1 MGRPLKDKFFGNTTS
16 AGVGGEGIASVTLGG
31 SWTGFA
37 TATTVVSFS
46 APNITGGVTAT
57 ATPVISGTTLTGI
70 TINNPGSGYTTTSS
84 LWMNVVDP
92 DGGAESSGTYVVAL
106 TASVQNA
113 LSFTAFVPVASNG
126 TANTG
131 GSGINGGDIVKQTG
145 TSRYYVRNSQGYGA
159 CKLIASNTATIG
171 TMYIVA
177 TDANGSTYWV
187 TKLTNREARLTRRTM
202 NTAYVYATNDQ
213 AGWTFGSATGT
224 NKLLPGT
231 VVSIANA

>member
-16 AGVGGEGIASVTLGG
+16 AGVGGEGVAAVVLGG

-46 APNITGGVTAT
+46 APQITGGVAPT

-70 TINNPGSGYTTTSS
+70 TMNTAGSGYTSTATMF
-84 LWMNVVDP
+84 MNVVDP
-92 DGGAESSGTYVVAL
+92 DGGAESSGTYTIVL
-106 TASVQNA
+106 TSSVQNA
-113 LSFTAFVPVASNG
+113 LTFTAWVPTASNG

-131 GSGINGGDIVKQTG
+131 GSAINGGDIVKQTG
-145 TSRYYVRNSQGYGA
+145 TGRYYVRNSQGYGA
-159 CKLIASNTATIG
+159 CKLVATNSPARG
-171 TMYIVA
+171 EMYLVA

-187 TKLTNREARLTRRTM
+187 TRLTNREARLTRRTM

-213 AGWTFGSATGT
+213 AGWTFGSASGT
-224 NKLLPGT
+224 NKELPGT